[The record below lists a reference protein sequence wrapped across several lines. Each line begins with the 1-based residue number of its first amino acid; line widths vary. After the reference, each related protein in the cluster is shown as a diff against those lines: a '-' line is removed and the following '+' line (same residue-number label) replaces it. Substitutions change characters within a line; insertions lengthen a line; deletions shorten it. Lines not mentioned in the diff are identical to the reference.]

1 MKILRSLMNKK
12 LLIFE
17 TFQNHQIRP
26 MTKFK
31 NPLMLKTLLGKHK
44 QILIILMQ
52 NKFPILKRQFLLQEI
67 KKAYKTNLR
76 LIIQR
81 KYALKILINDIII
94 YGGQSTRQLIDFISR
109 RLLWFLYRFLNTVKQ
124 IQMCHRILH
133 LIQIYN

>member
-1 MKILRSLMNKK
+1 MNKK

-109 RLLWFLYRFLNTVKQ
+109 RLL
-124 IQMCHRILH
+124 
-133 LIQIYN
+133 